1 MSAARA
7 GAGTAAPRLYG
18 LLAEY
23 EQPEALIEA
32 ARTIKAAGYVH
43 LEGYSPFPIE
53 ELPEVLHLPAS
64 KVPLYTLIGG
74 ILGGGG
80 AYFMLWYSSVIDWPW
95 NIGGRPHNSWPSF
108 IPITFELTV
117 LGASLFAVFSMLAL
131 NGFPRPHHPVFNA
144 PAFLRAS
151 RDRFFLCVEAE
162 DPRFDPAGTRA
173 QLEATEAVAVHEV
186 PQ

>member
-1 MSAARA
+1 MKS
-7 GAGTAAPRLYG
+7 LYG

-23 EQPEALIEA
+23 EEPEPLVEA
-32 ARTIKAAGYVH
+32 VRRARQAGYRRM
-43 LEGYSPFPIE
+43 EPFSPFPVE
-53 ELPEVLHLPAS
+53 ELAEAQRLPS
-64 KVPLYTLIGG
+64 SRVPLITLIGG

-117 LGASLFAVFSMLAL
+117 LGASLCAVFGMLAL
-131 NGFPRPHHPVFNA
+131 NGLPRPHHPVFNV

-151 RDRFFLCVEAE
+151 RDRFFLCLEAE
-162 DPRFDPAGTRA
+162 DPLFDPDATLAFLRSTRA
-173 QLEATEAVAVHEV
+173 LEVYEV
-186 PQ
+186 PR